1 MEELFNLYKNFFSNT
16 EKKKI
21 KIIMLIF
28 FVISVFESLGILT
41 ISPLF
46 FFILDPASLQN
57 NKFYLLISSLNIF
70 DSQKDTIFYYYLF
83 FFIII
88 FSLNILFRV
97 ILIIFINKNNYSI
110 HSNLFEKYINSPFNE
125 LNKLDKN
132 VIKKNLT
139 IDINNL
145 WFGLCLPA
153 IYVITS
159 SFIVLMIIMSLFI
172 INFKVTSNLVIV
184 IVSVYFT
191 YKFFL
196 KKKLQFYGALRTL
209 LINKF
214 VFFPNQVFNNLRYV
228 KSIKNKFIQNF
239 VNDYK
244 KNNNMLANLNIF
256 NNLITE
262 LPKYIIELCVVIII
276 LTVVIISSGSGE
288 LYGPNL
294 SVYGVFGYAFF
305 RLLPHLNLSVRSY
318 LSVKYYLGILKDFS
332 LESDKIGFDKSPESN
347 NLINQDTNELYEFN
361 NSIEFKNVSF
371 KYESNSENILENFD
385 FKILKGEKILI
396 YGDSGTGKTTSVDIL
411 LGLISPDTG
420 SIVIDEKIK
429 IDNKNNDSYKKLYSY
444 VPQDIL
450 LYYGS
455 LLYNITNEKDTSKID
470 YNWLKQVIKISNLE
484 KEIDKLEIGYF
495 TKIIDEKSI
504 FSGGQRQRI
513 GIARALYNKPSII
526 VFDESFSNIHEEST
540 ESIIKK
546 IIADQNLTVINISHN
561 SIHKNYFKKIYNF
574 NLKKWE

>member
-1 MEELFNLYKNFFSNT
+1 MVPGLGFWDTTLPEPSIFIFN
-16 EKKKI
+16 
-21 KIIMLIF
+21 
-28 FVISVFESLGILT
+28 
-41 ISPLF
+41 
-46 FFILDPASLQN
+46 PA
-57 NKFYLLISSLNIF
+57 
-70 DSQKDTIFYYYLF
+70 
-83 FFIII
+83 
-88 FSLNILFRV
+88 R
-97 ILIIFINKNNYSI
+97 LIISI
-110 HSNLFEKYINSPFNE
+110 
-125 LNKLDKN
+125 
-132 VIKKNLT
+132 
-139 IDINNL
+139 
-145 WFGLCLPA
+145 
-153 IYVITS
+153 
-159 SFIVLMIIMSLFI
+159 
-172 INFKVTSNLVIV
+172 
-184 IVSVYFT
+184 
-191 YKFFL
+191 
-196 KKKLQFYGALRTL
+196 
-209 LINKF
+209 
-214 VFFPNQVFNNLRYV
+214 
-228 KSIKNKFIQNF
+228 
-239 VNDYK
+239 
-244 KNNNMLANLNIF
+244 
-256 NNLITE
+256 
-262 LPKYIIELCVVIII
+262 
-276 LTVVIISSGSGE
+276 
-288 LYGPNL
+288 
-294 SVYGVFGYAFF
+294 AFF

>member
-1 MEELFNLYKNFFSNT
+1 M
-16 EKKKI
+16 
-21 KIIMLIF
+21 
-28 FVISVFESLGILT
+28 
-41 ISPLF
+41 
-46 FFILDPASLQN
+46 
-57 NKFYLLISSLNIF
+57 
-70 DSQKDTIFYYYLF
+70 
-83 FFIII
+83 
-88 FSLNILFRV
+88 FRV